1 MSSYQIN
8 KFLQLKRLRYLDIR
22 FSQLTPFVSIVTLL
36 GRHNDISEDLQY
48 WRTQEGGKNQQKE
61 REEGKE
67 TKEAGR
73 PNTRMERAAWRG
85 KENLNCQAQGFLW
98 DLEGT
103 YSILSGRN
111 QHKPDN
117 KVFQCIRLMI
127 TKPQNSEEGG
137 KKLSLGPPTILML
150 RK

>member
-73 PNTRMERAAWRG
+73 PNTRMERAA
-85 KENLNCQAQGFLW
+85 
-98 DLEGT
+98 
-103 YSILSGRN
+103 
-111 QHKPDN
+111 
-117 KVFQCIRLMI
+117 
-127 TKPQNSEEGG
+127 
-137 KKLSLGPPTILML
+137 
-150 RK
+150 